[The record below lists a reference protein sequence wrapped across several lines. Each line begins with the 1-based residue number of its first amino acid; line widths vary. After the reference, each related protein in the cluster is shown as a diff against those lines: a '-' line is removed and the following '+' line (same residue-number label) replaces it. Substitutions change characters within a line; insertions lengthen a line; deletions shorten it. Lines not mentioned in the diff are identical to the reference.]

1 LLGGRAKKN
10 LRRGRGEDLSGT
22 LLVTWAP
29 HGRFTDPRRRQA
41 GGMGFAVK
49 ARRPR
54 MGYRFKIISLPCTN
68 PAEASCIIERPGALR
83 NPSLCFVEE
92 ANKLFNAEG
101 AEESMGAW
109 GHLVLVLVLVLVLEK
124 NYFF

>member
-1 LLGGRAKKN
+1 
-10 LRRGRGEDLSGT
+10 
-22 LLVTWAP
+22 
-29 HGRFTDPRRRQA
+29 
-41 GGMGFAVK
+41 MGFAVK

-92 ANKLFNAEG
+92 ANKSFTAEG

-109 GHLVLVLVLVLVLEK
+109 ERGSMGAPRARAHTPARDRKEL
-124 NYFF
+124 FF

>member
-1 LLGGRAKKN
+1 
-10 LRRGRGEDLSGT
+10 
-22 LLVTWAP
+22 
-29 HGRFTDPRRRQA
+29 
-41 GGMGFAVK
+41 MGFAVK

-109 GHLVLVLVLVLVLEK
+109 GHLVLVLVLLLVLVLEK
-124 NYFF
+124 AVSYQPSAIGQTALGARGRGRMGAPRAHTRARTRARKELFF